1 MEREK
6 NMPNDMHRRIWCSRL
21 MSKIDKRANA
31 QNQIMLFKATWLSQS
46 CRLSMSKLLEALQW
60 GKAPRRMPSL
70 WIVYHVA
77 SPPSRILVTMISLA
91 LKAMNKVEILKQQ
104 TTFQIW
110 KLQNEPFG
118 EVTIANDYSQ
128 KEPQMENK

>member
-1 MEREK
+1 
-6 NMPNDMHRRIWCSRL
+6 
-21 MSKIDKRANA
+21 
-31 QNQIMLFKATWLSQS
+31 
-46 CRLSMSKLLEALQW
+46 
-60 GKAPRRMPSL
+60 
-70 WIVYHVA
+70 
-77 SPPSRILVTMISLA
+77 MISLT

-118 EVTIANDYSQ
+118 EVTRANDYSQ

>member
-6 NMPNDMHRRIWCSRL
+6 NMPNDMHRRIWCRL
-21 MSKIDKRANA
+21 MRKIDKRANA

-70 WIVYHVA
+70 WIVHHVA
-77 SPPSRILVTMISLA
+77 SPPSRILVTMISLT

-118 EVTIANDYSQ
+118 EVTIANGYSQ
-128 KEPQMENK
+128 KEPQIENK